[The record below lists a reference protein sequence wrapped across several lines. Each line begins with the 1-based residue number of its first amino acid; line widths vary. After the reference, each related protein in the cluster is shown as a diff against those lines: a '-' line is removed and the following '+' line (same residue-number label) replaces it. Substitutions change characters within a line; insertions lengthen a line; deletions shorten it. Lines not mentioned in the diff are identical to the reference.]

1 MSVHQRAL
9 IKLNVILDV
18 SPINGLYYHMVHP
31 ITLMYKSDMIANGK
45 ENSKGNLAFIVSH
58 RC

>member
-1 MSVHQRAL
+1 MPL
-9 IKLNVILDV
+9 IRLNVILDV
-18 SPINGLYYHMVHP
+18 SPINDLYYHMAHP
-31 ITLMYKSDMIANGK
+31 VILMYKSDMIASRK

>member
-1 MSVHQRAL
+1 MSIHQRTL

-18 SPINGLYYHMVHP
+18 SSSNGLYYHMVHP
-31 ITLMYKSDMIANGK
+31 IALMYKSDMIVNGK

>member
-1 MSVHQRAL
+1 MSIHQRPL
-9 IKLNVILDV
+9 IRLNAILDV
-18 SPINGLYYHMVHP
+18 SPINDLYYHMAHP
-31 ITLMYKSDMIANGK
+31 VFLMYKSDMIASRK